1 MTEHLI
7 PADARRHLMSRRGLL
22 AATAGL
28 GAGAALLPGGAHAA
42 KPGTPQP
49 TDAEVWGVPTLDPL
63 VERRADP
70 FVTPPTDGMYFFT
83 GSVPEYDRLV
93 VRGAPTIA
101 GLATAAETVIWRR
114 PATGRMGGHIWAP
127 ELHRIDGRWYVYFAA
142 GDSDDVFRIRM
153 YVMESLL
160 PDPRNPLG
168 WSAPRQVVTPWQS
181 FALDA
186 TTFAHAGRRY
196 YVWAQSEPEIAVN
209 TSLYIAEMRNPFE
222 LATFPARIATPTL
235 PWETRGYKVNEGAA
249 VLVRNGRVFMTY
261 SASAT
266 DANYCV
272 GLLTAP
278 ADADLLDPRSW
289 TKSPEPV
296 LATHEPTQR
305 YGPGHNSF
313 TTAEDGVTDVLVYHA
328 RDYRQITGDPLYD
341 PNRHARVQKVVWHE
355 DGTPMLGV
363 PVGSG
368 GPVVRLSPLDE
379 TRAFVRHA
387 GDAVRVDRAPR
398 DLGATQFR
406 FVEGLAGAGLV
417 SLQSVDQP
425 DRYVVADA
433 AGVRLAAV
441 EPGTA
446 GAAAAGFVRDP
457 QSGGVSLR
465 LGDGSG
471 VLEHR
476 GGQLVVGSRAGR
488 RTSTFVLS

>member
-1 MTEHLI
+1 MTEHETT
-7 PADARRHLMSRRGLL
+7 ADARRHLMSRRGLL
-22 AATAGL
+22 AAGAGL

-42 KPGTPQP
+42 KPGVPQP
-49 TDAEVWGVPTLDPL
+49 SDAEVWGVPTLDPL

-70 FVTPPTDGMYFFT
+70 FVTPPTDGMYWFT

-153 YVMESLL
+153 YVMESVLS
-160 PDPRNPLG
+160 DPRDPLG

-222 LATFPARIATPTL
+222 LGTYPARIATPTL
-235 PWETRGYKVNEGAA
+235 PWETRGFKVNEGAA
-249 VLVRNGRVFMTY
+249 VLVRNGRIFMTY

-313 TTAEDGVTDVLVYHA
+313 TVAEDGVTDVLVYHA

-363 PVGSG
+363 PVGAG
-368 GPVVRLSPLDE
+368 GPVLRLSPLDE
-379 TRAFVRHA
+379 TRAFVRHS

-406 FVEGLAGAGLV
+406 FVEGLAGPGLV

-425 DRYVVADA
+425 SRYVVADA

-446 GAAAAGFVRDP
+446 AAGAAGFVRDP

-465 LGDGSG
+465 LADGSG

-476 GGQLVVGSRAGR
+476 NGSLVVGSRAGR